1 MGDYKTELE
10 SDYHVSIL
18 DKDSICNMETT
29 WWHHVGVN
37 SPIYLFIISKD
48 SFPSRRTRGDQIWNF
63 LVVFFLLFQDFI
75 TLKGDYGRLLEHYF
89 DQTRE
94 ENQAFKAEHVQSME
108 RDLKG
113 VADLVVANDGDKK
126 ALELLAQNVYSKLQ
140 PSLAKRIMKRLGWE
154 NREHI
159 EAIKELHSGG
169 FEVIIGTD
177 VTYIP
182 DAILL
187 LFATAMELKSCDSNG
202 GGDKEQ
208 ALILCLI
215 FRRVEENHPYFQ
227 LHLKLVLSWL
237 INGQQEFHLIHLK
250 AL

>member
-1 MGDYKTELE
+1 MSRKARYRTLQTILKSTAAEMFGISPSNDKRDGSHITFFRDKNFKINILSKEYQHICRSIGLMLWE
-10 SDYHVSIL
+10 SA
-18 DKDSICNMETT
+18 
-29 WWHHVGVN
+29 
-37 SPIYLFIISKD
+37 P
-48 SFPSRRTRGDQIWNF
+48 
-63 LVVFFLLFQDFI
+63 
-75 TLKGDYGRLLEHYF
+75 
-89 DQTRE
+89 
-94 ENQAFKAEHVQSME
+94 
-108 RDLKG
+108 
-113 VADLVVANDGDKK
+113 DLVVANDGDKK